1 MSKRSFCTQ
10 PGSAYP
16 WAPLRR
22 YIFENQGSLKRMYG
36 EFRQSNIVQ
45 EEIDRFTAR
54 YEMFDAHGFTEFE
67 IRRAK
72 AAQEFIVDSGE
83 GLRESH
89 KSTFHFPSSSPL
101 TSTSLP
107 ASEFVTSVPSSVSTT
122 TASTTTSTTTTPK
135 PVTTTTTQPTTEK
148 QEYETQPEVTETIL
162 QDENDEDDSETSTHV
177 LNFEDDLSSRDELPL
192 EPLDNTLTG
201 QAETPKEEVKG
212 YPACPITQEVVAPY
226 WANNTRGETLAL
238 LNVYPFEQ
246 YIHWEKCAHEGEQ
259 MFCREGCKCEQQ
271 YRLHRLL
278 AFDPKSECRGIF
290 ADWFRFPGS
299 CACVCYDSLPDRI
312 NSRKARL

>member
-1 MSKRSFCTQ
+1 MSASSYCAQ

-16 WAPLRR
+16 WAPLKR
-22 YIFENQGSLKRMYG
+22 YISENQGSLKRMYG
-36 EFRQSNIVQ
+36 EFRQSNVVQ
-45 EEIDRFTAR
+45 EEIDRFSAR
-54 YEMFDAHGFTEFE
+54 YTMLESDSFTEFE
-67 IRRAK
+67 IRRARSSNG
-72 AAQEFIVDSGE
+72 FVVDS
-83 GLRESH
+83 LDDLPTFTSLLA
-89 KSTFHFPSSSPL
+89 STSTTPLPPTTPSSSTPPSSPTTTPPPPTASL
-101 TSTSLP
+101 SSSPSDSPTTPPPTSLP
-107 ASEFVTSVPSSVSTT
+107 E
-122 TASTTTSTTTTPK
+122 
-135 PVTTTTTQPTTEK
+135 TTQPPAA
-148 QEYETQPEVTETIL
+148 ETFEEEPEE
-162 QDENDEDDSETSTHV
+162 SSTHV
-177 LNFEDDLSSRDELPL
+177 LTFEDALAER
-192 EPLDNTLTG
+192 EPLPAEPVDNSLP
-201 QAETPKEEVKG
+201 ETEEREEGAGKEAAKG
-212 YPACPITQEVVAPY
+212 YPACPIAQEVVAPY

-299 CACVCYDSLPDRI
+299 CTCVCYDSLPDRI